1 MDQAAALCDARF
13 AALSVEPGGFDLLK
27 FVGPA
32 TLNSSPTLRPSTEL
46 AKVAAGRD
54 AAAAS
59 GIHMGSSSNG
69 GSYGSSESR
78 LQGVLGSAGSTR
90 INLGESSRRM
100 SRALSLPPLLAEGE
114 DPRKM
119 QAEGPL
125 QACNFPPDSHSDRPS
140 MTSFGSGEQAPM
152 RICRLDQAIGPPMT
166 SFGLG
171 EQAPMRIC
179 RQDQVFLGKQSKITN
194 AAMQQAV
201 MAIVI
206 QNSERGHA
214 RRFAVNT
221 ASVLVHR

>member
-152 RICRLDQAIGPPMT
+152 RICR
-166 SFGLG
+166 
-171 EQAPMRIC
+171 
-179 RQDQVFLGKQSKITN
+179 QDQVFLGKQSKITN